1 MGAST
6 VSEAVSRGGSP
17 NKPGWVTRIA
27 FGLGGVAEGVKN
39 NGFEYFLLLYYS
51 QVLGVSAGLVAM
63 ALMIALV
70 VDAIS
75 DPVVGYWSDNLRTPI
90 GRRHPFLYASIVPVA
105 ICYYF
110 VWNPPAGLTGDALF
124 PWLLTLTI
132 LVRIGFTFYEVPAN
146 SLAAEITDDYDGRTQ
161 LMSFRYF
168 FAWIGGLSIQIA
180 LLFLFLKST
189 ESTMGFFNMDGWHHY
204 GVWAAIVIFFAM
216 LTMSLGTHGH
226 IPHLR
231 APPAARKLT
240 LGTIF
245 REIFETISNPS
256 FRALFAATL
265 FGLVASGISAA
276 LNQYVNG
283 FFWQF
288 STDQIGVL
296 TVSVYISAVI
306 AVFVAPMTG
315 KIWGKKRGAIVIG
328 LLAFTIAPL
337 MVMLRLFGLLPP
349 NGDPL
354 LFKLILVVTVFDV
367 GLIIATQMLMGSMVA
382 DIVEDSELQ
391 TGRRNEGIFFA
402 GISFIR
408 KLSQAG
414 GVFVAAAVLSMSKI
428 TPGMRPGDVSDEA
441 LRTLGWGYA
450 GSLFVIWMLMILAVS
465 FYKISRDSHEENL
478 RQLRERRETSS
489 NP

>member
-1 MGAST
+1 MADAAHSGELHDS
-6 VSEAVSRGGSP
+6 V
-17 NKPGWVTRIA
+17 KPSWRTRIA

-39 NGFEYFLLLYYS
+39 NGFDYFLLLYYS

-70 VDAIS
+70 VDAVS

-90 GRRHPFLYASIVPVA
+90 GRRHPFLYVSILPVA
-105 ICYYF
+105 ISYYF
-110 VWNPPAGLTGDALF
+110 AWNPPASLTGDALF
-124 PWLLTLTI
+124 PWLLALTI
-132 LVRIGFTFYEVPAN
+132 LVRLGFTFYEVPAN

-168 FAWIGGLSIQIA
+168 FAWVGGLSIQIA

-189 ESTMGFFNMDGWHHY
+189 DEVMGFFNMDGWHHY
-204 GVWAAIVIFFAM
+204 GMWAAIVILIAM
-216 LTMSLGTHGH
+216 LVMSLGTHGH

-265 FGLVASGISAA
+265 CGLVASGISAA

-283 FFWQF
+283 FFWEF
-288 STDQIGVL
+288 STDEIGVL
-296 TVSVYISAVI
+296 TISVYISAI
-306 AVFVAPMTG
+306 MAVFIAPAAG
-315 KIWGKKRGAIVIG
+315 KVLGKKRGAIIIG

-337 MVMLRLFGLLPP
+337 MVFLRLLGLLPP
-349 NGDPL
+349 NGDPF
-354 LFKLILVVTVFDV
+354 LFKLILVMTIFDV

-402 GISFIR
+402 GISFIK
-408 KLSQAG
+408 KLAQAG
-414 GVFVAAAVLSMSKI
+414 GVFVAAAVLSMAKI
-428 TPGMRPGDVSDEA
+428 TPGMRPGDVSEESLKA
-441 LRTLGWGYA
+441 LGWGYA
-450 GSLFVIWMLMILAVS
+450 GSLFAIWMLMILAIS
-465 FYKISRDSHEENL
+465 FYKISRESHADNL
-478 RQLRERRETSS
+478 RQLRERRQNSP